1 MVLIGISGKIGVGKD
16 FITSNVVIPIFNRSN
31 YLQLA
36 FADQIK
42 VNVMTKMN
50 ISYDNLYYKKTDIS
64 RRLLQEEGSYGRKE
78 NSNIWVK
85 YVENWITIYS
95 KRGLEN
101 FVISD
106 CRYKN
111 ESDYIKN
118 MGGILVRVKA
128 DDRNEDR
135 LIQEA
140 SSSGSF
146 DNEVYNK
153 IKNHSSECD
162 LDQLPDNY
170 FDIVIDNSKQTS
182 LNIEKLQESLLEIIS
197 YRNQNCLYH

>member
-111 ESDYIKN
+111 ESDYIKK
-118 MGGILVRVKA
+118 MGGILIRVKA